1 MSSRVAEKAGRP
13 GRPRPHLWAV
23 LFLIPSLTVM
33 GLFDYWP
40 LLSTLGLSMQSTD
53 LFGRPDGF
61 VGAENYQDMLTDPGF
76 LKTLGVTALFT
87 VGTVLGKVI
96 AGLAIALPL
105 STKLRGS
112 RLMRP
117 IVLLPMA
124 FSAAIAAV
132 VFKTMYQP
140 RSGTFD
146 LMLGFFGIEGP
157 AWLTSPGWAL
167 FSVILVDVWVT
178 LGTVTLLFLA
188 ALDSVPESAME
199 AASLDGAQWW
209 QKILSIQ
216 LPLITPTLFFVMVTQ
231 SVHALREFTVL
242 NILTGGGPNGATTTL
257 TVDLYDTGF
266 ASNADYGAAAAR
278 GVVLM
283 LIVGLFTLM
292 QFRLEKKVNY

>member
-1 MSSRVAEKAGRP
+1 
-13 GRPRPHLWAV
+13 
-23 LFLIPSLTVM
+23 M

-40 LLSTLGLSMQSTD
+40 LISTLRLSVQSTD

-61 VGAENYQDMLTDPGF
+61 IGAANYSDMLTDPAF

-87 VGTVLGKVI
+87 LGTVLGKVV

-132 VFKTMYQP
+132 VFKTMFQP

-146 LMLGFFGIEGP
+146 LMLGFFGVEGP
-157 AWLTSPGWAL
+157 EWLTSPGWAL
-167 FSVILVDVWVT
+167 FSVVLVDVWVT

-188 ALDSVPESAME
+188 ALDSVPESALE
-199 AASLDGAQWW
+199 AASLDGAEWHQRIW
-209 QKILSIQ
+209 SIQ

-283 LIVGLFTLM
+283 IIVGIFTLM